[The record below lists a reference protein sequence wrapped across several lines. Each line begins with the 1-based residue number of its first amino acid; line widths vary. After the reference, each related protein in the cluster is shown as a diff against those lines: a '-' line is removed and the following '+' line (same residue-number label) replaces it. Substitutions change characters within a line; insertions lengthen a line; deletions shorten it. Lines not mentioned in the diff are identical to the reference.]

1 MNREMKEK
9 LAKKKR
15 RRRGKGMIAVI
26 MAGGKG
32 TRIASVSVQ
41 RFQTYDPPFAESLF
55 WNGSW
60 NA

>member
-1 MNREMKEK
+1 
-9 LAKKKR
+9 
-15 RRRGKGMIAVI
+15 MIAVI

-32 TRIASVSVQ
+32 TRDRLCQYRGS
-41 RFQTYDPPFAESLF
+41 QTYDPPFAESLF